1 MCEGG
6 FKNVGLKLVDGRGVW
21 TKHCYQCGGFWFE
34 RQPVEFLDL
43 ESVKKVD
50 VSAPNYSIKNL
61 DLVCPNDNSLLSP
74 VERNELPAGA
84 KSWRCPDC
92 EGVFYPKGQL
102 GLLTDHH
109 HAVHGDQIAGV
120 VSARSKT
127 TLAGVLA
134 FIGFAAVFATWQ
146 SAGVSYNA
154 AIDQVLPTSGP
165 NIITLLLLGLTYLAG
180 VVLAVLGRRLPIVLV
195 GWSVISVCLISFAVI
210 IFGP

>member
-1 MCEGG
+1 MRCPMCEGG

-109 HAVHGDQIAGV
+109 HG
-120 VSARSKT
+120 
-127 TLAGVLA
+127 
-134 FIGFAAVFATWQ
+134 
-146 SAGVSYNA
+146 
-154 AIDQVLPTSGP
+154 
-165 NIITLLLLGLTYLAG
+165 
-180 VVLAVLGRRLPIVLV
+180 LAVDFAETTYHCFVIFHSTVAMQFHERTIGDIVN
-195 GWSVISVCLISFAVI
+195 IS
-210 IFGP
+210 